1 MAHTLIGTPSQKPA
15 SRKPTARGI
24 ASAPISRGQVRLA
37 RNALI
42 VIFACLFV
50 PFAVEWASFAA
61 FGRWVAEPDDADTAA
76 RIVYMAHTTSAT
88 LVVVLWSFQCA
99 IGLRMLTGRR
109 PRARRAHRR
118 LGYVA
123 AASTLVL
130 CAIAF
135 ANVRDILIEDVAH
148 HFNDMDV
155 SGVSMTA
162 IFGTGFLL
170 IGIRRARQRNYA
182 LHLDDIVFGLAIYS
196 STGTLRL
203 IDYGLFPLVP
213 DIADMPET
221 NPIRAISVVG
231 SGFISAA
238 IWIGYAWRRQVLL
251 AQWGKLCT
259 LAVIL
264 AVLAG
269 LYGFHLALA
278 SA

>member
-1 MAHTLIGTPSQKPA
+1 MAHTLVGDRSERSSSK
-15 SRKPTARGI
+15 KPTARRN
-24 ASAPISRGQVRLA
+24 APAPISRRQAGLA

-61 FGRWVAEPDDADTAA
+61 FGRWVAEPDGADTAA

-88 LVVVLWSFQCA
+88 LVVILWSLQCA
-99 IGLRMLTGRR
+99 IGIGMLTGRR

-213 DIADMPET
+213 EIADMPET
-221 NPIRAISVVG
+221 DPIRAIPVVG
-231 SGFISAA
+231 SGVISAV
-238 IWIGYAWRRQVLL
+238 IWLGYAWRRQIVL
-251 AQWGKLCT
+251 AQWGKLVT
-259 LAVIL
+259 IAVIL
-264 AVLAG
+264 AVFAG
-269 LYGFHLALA
+269 LYGFHLAIA
-278 SA
+278 